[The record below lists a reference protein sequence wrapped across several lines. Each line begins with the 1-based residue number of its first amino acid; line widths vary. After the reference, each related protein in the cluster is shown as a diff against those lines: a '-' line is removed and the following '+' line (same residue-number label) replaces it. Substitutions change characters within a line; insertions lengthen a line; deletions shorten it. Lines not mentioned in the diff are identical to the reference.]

1 MKKLTPVRLL
11 ENEFSQSIFAAD
23 NFGVSQEDLTRLL
36 GKGRAKKGMFEGDLS
51 QVGLEIGQVTAD
63 FNTILPIKQTIKQI
77 WEDFLVEK

>member
-36 GKGRAKKGMFEGDLS
+36 GKGMFEGDLS